1 MIFIN
6 ETLFSKTKAIIN
18 KYEFT
23 FKKKFGQ
30 NFLID
35 NHVLNKIISSAE
47 IDENDVVIEIG
58 PGIGTLTAE
67 VAKKA
72 FKVIAVEIDRTLVP
86 ILRDTLSGFNNIDII
101 NDDILKVDIK
111 KIAEKYSDKRVKIV
125 ANLPYYITTPIIM
138 EILEKRF
145 PVESIT
151 VMVQKEVA
159 YRMGAKP
166 ATKDYGALSL
176 SVQYF
181 CEPYIVANVPR
192 NCFMPRPNVDSA
204 VIKLTVLKEP
214 FTKTENIKLM
224 FDIIK
229 SAFSQR
235 RKTLLNC
242 LFNSGGFGFS
252 KDEIVGI
259 LSEIGFDE
267 KTRGETLGLS
277 DFARIAD
284 AVYKKIR

>member
-6 ETLFSKTKAIIN
+6 ETLFSKTKTIIN

-35 NHVLNKIISSAE
+35 NHVLNKIISSEE

-72 FKVIAVEIDRTLVP
+72 FKVVAVEIDRTLVP
-86 ILRDTLSGFNNIDII
+86 ILCDTLSDFDNIEII
-101 NDDILKVDIK
+101 NEDILKVDIRE
-111 KIAEKYSDKRVKIV
+111 IAKRYFDKNIKIV

-166 ATKDYGALSL
+166 SSKDYGALSL

-204 VIKLTVLKEP
+204 VIKLTVLEEP
-214 FTKTENIKLM
+214 FVKTNDIKLM
-224 FDIIK
+224 FHIIK
-229 SAFSQR
+229 LAFSQR

-242 LFNSGGFGFS
+242 LFNSGDFGFS
-252 KDEIVGI
+252 KEEITEV
-259 LSEIGFDE
+259 LNEVGFDE
-267 KTRGETLGLS
+267 KIRGETLGLS
-277 DFARIAD
+277 DFGKIAD
-284 AVYKKIR
+284 AFYKKIE